1 MEASARGAGGAE
13 GGSASIDWQAIE
25 ASAEFRELTAARR
38 RFVVPATIF
47 FLAFFFAWLLL
58 AALAPGFM
66 SLQVWGGMT
75 IGFLLAAAQIFMT
88 WIITILYLRKS
99 DRELEPLERRAAERA
114 VERADEPAATRRRDR

>member
-1 MEASARGAGGAE
+1 MEASAGGAGGAE
-13 GGSASIDWQAIE
+13 GRSSSIDWQAIE
-25 ASAEFRELTAARR
+25 ASAEFRQLTAARR
-38 RFVVPATIF
+38 RFVGPATIF

-66 SLQVWGGMT
+66 ALQVWGGMT

-114 VERADEPAATRRRDR
+114 VERADEPAAARRRDR